1 MRLGGG
7 LLASSLLLLLCVIW
21 MPGLV
26 AGQLPKWMVL
36 FACLLWL
43 PFIRI
48 QWDRIA
54 FAVMAFIGWLG
65 LSVAWSDD
73 PMQALH
79 QFHRV
84 LVFAFLFFA
93 GRQYGEKWLVFA
105 LPVAVAGSLIVGVTQ
120 GFYGSWGNENFAT
133 EFFLLAIPFL
143 FLAAISHSIAAGV
156 AVAWLLV
163 AVFAYLMWLPSRI
176 EFVVLYG
183 AFLGLVWWKARGLL
197 VFAIAIPVAV
207 LFLSDSV
214 WGLVEGSA
222 LARAEL
228 WINSAHMWLESP
240 LWGQGFGSFNYEYPR
255 FASEH
260 LAYFD
265 RVEVQIGHHAGAAHN
280 DYLQLLCET
289 GLIGFLLGMGC
300 LWLILSRAALSAS
313 LVLVGIA
320 GVMCL
325 IGFPAQMPVT
335 GALLFYCLGCVSR
348 SETCGLQAR
357 SGEPVFSTVRP
368 TSTLHPTRWGR

>member
-1 MRLGGG
+1 MKLGGG
-7 LLASSLLLLLCVIW
+7 LLASSLLLLLSVIW

-36 FACLLWL
+36 YACLLWL
-43 PFIRI
+43 PFIQI
-48 QWDRIA
+48 QWDRVT
-54 FAVMAFIGWLG
+54 FAALAFIGWLG
-65 LSVAWSDD
+65 LSVLWSEDQ
-73 PMQALH
+73 MQAFH

-93 GRQYGEKWLVFA
+93 GRQYGEKWLIAAF
-105 LPVAVAGSLIVGVTQ
+105 PVAVAGSLIVGVTQ
-120 GFYGSWGNENFAT
+120 GFFGSWGNENFAT
-133 EFFLLAIPFL
+133 EFFLLALPFL
-143 FLAAISHSIAAGV
+143 FVATLKAKIAP
-156 AVAWLLV
+156 AVVVSWLLV
-163 AVFAYLMWLPSRI
+163 AVIAYLLWLPSRI
-176 EFVVLYG
+176 EFIVLYG
-183 AFLGLVWWKARGLL
+183 AILGLLWWKARGLL

-207 LFLSDSV
+207 LFLSDSA
-214 WGLVEGSA
+214 WGVISGSV

-228 WINSAHMWLESP
+228 WINSAHMWLEHP
-240 LWGQGFGSFNYEYPR
+240 LWGQGFGSFNYHYPR
-255 FASEH
+255 FGMDH

-289 GLIGFLLGMGC
+289 GLIGFSLAMGC

-320 GVMCL
+320 GVMCS

-335 GALLFYCLGCVSR
+335 GALLFYCLGCLSPLATSTSASR
-348 SETCGLQAR
+348 SGVGPFC
-357 SGEPVFSTVRP
+357 TVRP
-368 TSTLHPTRWGR
+368 THTLHLTRWGR